1 MALVGGVNPNFDRV
15 RSAPRNYLIGWVL
28 RAVAVGLASLAF
40 AYFVMP
46 PMTGPFWGL
55 TFPILLA
62 WAVNFGLSAAARSK
76 PGTKKAFFL
85 AFRFGGALLALFV
98 GIVLIRLACGWTAFR
113 AADYRALAG
122 DVETRT
128 WNQDTTPVEP
138 GQIRMV

>member
-15 RSAPRNYLIGWVL
+15 RSAPRKYLIGWVL
-28 RAVAVGLASLAF
+28 RAGAVAVASLAF

-76 PGTKKAFFL
+76 PGTKKDFL
-85 AFRFGGALLALFV
+85 RAIRFGGPILAVFV
-98 GIVLIRLACGWTAFR
+98 VIVLIRWLCGWS
-113 AADYRALAG
+113 
-122 DVETRT
+122 
-128 WNQDTTPVEP
+128 
-138 GQIRMV
+138 